1 MHFGRLKTLVHYLW
15 HVVSV
20 FVLFYLS
27 FLSRFLVSFFD
38 SFLLPLLSDRFFI
51 CPVVEV
57 AVTVDLAVVVMG
69 LQDVQSQNYE
79 KKVYYNEEQGGKK
92 RGAQLFPEKK
102 EKNPSSTTSVPFK
115 LSSFTPL
122 RRRR

>member
-79 KKVYYNEEQGGKK
+79 KKS
-92 RGAQLFPEKK
+92 L
-102 EKNPSSTTSVPFK
+102 
-115 LSSFTPL
+115 L
-122 RRRR
+122 